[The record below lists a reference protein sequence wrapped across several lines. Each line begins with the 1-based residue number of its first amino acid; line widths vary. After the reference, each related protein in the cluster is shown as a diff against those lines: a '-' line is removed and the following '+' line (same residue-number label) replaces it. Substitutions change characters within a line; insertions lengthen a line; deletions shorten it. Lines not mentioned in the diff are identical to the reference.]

1 MGRMGMMWK
10 SSLIAV
16 LIAVA
21 APALAQAPAPPP
33 VFVRGTVET
42 FTDHQLTVKGRDGA
56 AVAVK
61 LAPNFGVRGVV
72 SRTLNDIKPG
82 DKVGITSVVDPEG
95 VRKAVEIHIFSP
107 DMTGVPMAE
116 LPWDLVPGGRMT
128 NAPVAEVKSAPQ
140 DRTITVA
147 LNGKQIQIAVPSGA
161 LRATR
166 KTAAPG
172 FSNEAAVFL
181 VARKAPDGSLTAAD
195 VTAEKNGEA
204 ADEKRK

>member
-1 MGRMGMMWK
+1 MMWK

-95 VRKAVEIHIFSP
+95 VRKAVEIHIFSL

-147 LNGKQIQIAVPSGA
+147 LNGKQIQIAVPAGTPIVGYVPGA
-161 LRATR
+161 ASLL
-166 KTAAPG
+166 KPG
-172 FSNEAAVFL
+172 AAVFL
-181 VARKAPDGSLTAAD
+181 VARKAPDGSLTAAG
-195 VTAEKNGEA
+195 VTAEKNGV
-204 ADEKRK
+204 KPPM